1 MHCLPLVSILTE
13 TLRTKIPAS
22 GSVIFFFIAIATFS
36 TGFGIM
42 SPAVPIYAGIM
53 ASSNLLELGLLGAF
67 TAVPYIFM
75 PAVFGKISDRIGRK
89 PLLIGG
95 LLLYAAVCVLYAQSA
110 TFLQFSILRALE
122 GVCFS
127 AIWPS
132 AEAFVGDQSDGRTRS
147 ALVGIYSVSWS
158 FGYMAGPVVL
168 GAVLAYIDINY
179 AFYGVA
185 LFMAAGAAMVAAI
198 RMPKAPR
205 QGAEA
210 AASSG
215 SRGMLLIIYMMII
228 WGFAM
233 LSFLF
238 LFPSYAGLAGLT
250 ASLIS
255 YLVGLAS
262 LVRTLVF
269 VFYRRILATL
279 GRSTLTLGM
288 IALSASMLFSWAAPT
303 VLGFVASVVFLGLS
317 LGLLYAYS
325 LAFVLNKP
333 AKGFYAGLFES
344 AIGIGQF
351 IGPMLM
357 GYIGFISAPSSPY
370 LVLAFLAAISAAVTM
385 RAMRGF
391 YRIDS

>member
-1 MHCLPLVSILTE
+1 MSEPL
-13 TLRTKIPAS
+13 LRTCPVLN
-22 GSVIFFFIAIATFS
+22 SVTFFFVTVAIFS

-42 SPAVPIYAGIM
+42 TPAVPIYAGAI
-53 ASSNLLELGLLGAF
+53 ASANALELGLLGAF
-67 TAVPYIFM
+67 TAVPYIFL

-89 PLLIGG
+89 PPLIGG
-95 LLLYAAVCVLYAQSA
+95 LLLYAAACVIYAQS
-110 TFLQFSILRALE
+110 TTILQLSILRVLE

-127 AIWPS
+127 AVWPS
-132 AEAFVGDQSDGRTRS
+132 AEAFVGDKSDGIGRS
-147 ALVGIYSVSWS
+147 ALVGMYSVSWS
-158 FGYMAGPVVL
+158 FGYMAGPIVL
-168 GAVLAYIDINY
+168 GLIIPYTDIHN

-185 LFMAAGAAMVAAI
+185 LFMAAGASMVAAI
-198 RMPKAPR
+198 RMPQVPKQPSEVAAPT
-205 QGAEA
+205 GI
-210 AASSG
+210 G
-215 SRGMLLIIYMMII
+215 GMPLIICVMIM
-228 WGFAM
+228 WGFAT

-238 LFPSYAGLAGLT
+238 LFPSYAAIAGLT

-255 YLVGLAS
+255 YLVGITS

-269 VFYRRILATL
+269 IFYRRILSIL
-279 GRSTLTLGM
+279 GRSTIGLGM
-288 IALSASMLFSWAAPT
+288 MALSASMFLSWLAPSA
-303 VLGFVASVVFLGLS
+303 VGFAASVALLGLA

-344 AIGIGQF
+344 AIGIGEL

-370 LVLAFLAAISAAVTM
+370 LLLAILAAISAVLTM

-391 YRIDS
+391 YRISS

>member
-1 MHCLPLVSILTE
+1 MS
-13 TLRTKIPAS
+13 
-22 GSVIFFFIAIATFS
+22 SVTFFFVTVAVFS

-42 SPAVPIYAGIM
+42 TPAVPIYAGAI
-53 ASSNLLELGLLGAF
+53 ASANALELGLLGAF

-89 PLLIGG
+89 PPLIGG
-95 LLLYAAVCVLYAQSA
+95 LLLYAAACVMYAQST
-110 TFLQFSILRALE
+110 TFLQLSILRVLE

-127 AIWPS
+127 AVWPS
-132 AEAFVGDQSDGRTRS
+132 AEAFVGDKSDGISRS
-147 ALVGIYSVSWS
+147 ALVGMYSVSWS
-158 FGYMAGPVVL
+158 FGYMAGPIVL
-168 GAVLAYIDINY
+168 GAVIPYTDIHN

-185 LFMAAGAAMVAAI
+185 LFMAAGASMVAAI
-198 RMPKAPR
+198 KMPQVPKQPSEATAPT
-205 QGAEA
+205 GV
-210 AASSG
+210 SG
-215 SRGMLLIIYMMII
+215 MPLIIYVMIM
-228 WGFAM
+228 WGFAT

-238 LFPSYAGLAGLT
+238 LFPSYAAIAGLN

-255 YLVGLAS
+255 YLVGITS

-269 VFYRRILATL
+269 VFYRRILSIL
-279 GRSTLTLGM
+279 GRSTIGLGM
-288 IALSASMLFSWAAPT
+288 IALSASMFFSWAAPSAA
-303 VLGFVASVVFLGLS
+303 GFAASVALLGLA
-317 LGLLYAYS
+317 LGLLYAHS

-344 AIGIGQF
+344 AIGIGEL

-370 LVLAFLAAISAAVTM
+370 LLLAILAAISAVLTL

-391 YRIDS
+391 YRISS

>member
-1 MHCLPLVSILTE
+1 MS
-13 TLRTKIPAS
+13 
-22 GSVIFFFIAIATFS
+22 SVTFFFVTVAVFS

-42 SPAVPIYAGIM
+42 TPAVPIYAGAI
-53 ASSNLLELGLLGAF
+53 ASANALELGLLGAF

-89 PLLIGG
+89 PPLIGG
-95 LLLYAAVCVLYAQSA
+95 LLLYAAACVMYAQST
-110 TFLQFSILRALE
+110 TFLQLSILRVLE

-127 AIWPS
+127 AVWPS
-132 AEAFVGDQSDGRTRS
+132 AEAFVGDKSDGISRS
-147 ALVGIYSVSWS
+147 ALVGMYSVSWS
-158 FGYMAGPVVL
+158 FGYMAGPIVL
-168 GAVLAYIDINY
+168 GAVIPYTDIHN

-185 LFMAAGAAMVAAI
+185 LFMAAGASMVAAI
-198 RMPKAPR
+198 KMPQVPKQPSEATAPT
-205 QGAEA
+205 GV
-210 AASSG
+210 SG
-215 SRGMLLIIYMMII
+215 LPLIIYVMIM
-228 WGFAM
+228 WGFAT

-238 LFPSYAGLAGLT
+238 LFPSYAAIAGLN

-255 YLVGLAS
+255 YLVGITS

-269 VFYRRILATL
+269 VFYRRILSIL
-279 GRSTLTLGM
+279 GRSTIGLGM
-288 IALSASMLFSWAAPT
+288 IALSASMFFSWAASSAA
-303 VLGFVASVVFLGLS
+303 GFAASVALLGLA
-317 LGLLYAYS
+317 LGLLYAHS

-344 AIGIGQF
+344 AIGIGEL

-370 LVLAFLAAISAAVTM
+370 LLLAILAAISAVLTL

-391 YRIDS
+391 YRIGS